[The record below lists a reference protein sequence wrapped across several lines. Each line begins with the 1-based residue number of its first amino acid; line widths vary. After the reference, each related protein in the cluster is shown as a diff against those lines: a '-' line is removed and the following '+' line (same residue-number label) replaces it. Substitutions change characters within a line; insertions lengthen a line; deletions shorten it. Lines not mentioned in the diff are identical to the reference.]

1 MWHVSYP
8 TTNAPWLR
16 SCSRTDQH
24 TEQQEIA
31 LHDAGCERVFVDRG
45 ISGSIANRP
54 AALDQLL
61 EYLRA
66 DDVVAVP
73 KLDRLGLS
81 LEQILDFVKVVES
94 CGARLVSLVES
105 AIDTTS
111 AAGKLVFQIFA
122 VVAEFER
129 ERLRERTM
137 EGFARAKANGTR
149 LGRRPAMTAA
159 QIEEMR
165 ALRRDGRSYQALA
178 RTFKVSRST
187 ARLYCQTEAE
197 AGG

>member
-1 MWHVSYP
+1 MHLGYARVSR
-8 TTNAPWLR
+8 A
-16 SCSRTDQH
+16 DQH

-31 LHDAGCERVFVDRG
+31 LRDAGCERVFVDRG
-45 ISGSIANRP
+45 VSGSIANRP
-54 AALDQLL
+54 ALDRLL
-61 EYLRA
+61 EHLRA
-66 DDVVAVP
+66 DDVVVVP
-73 KLDRLGLS
+73 KLDRLGRS

-94 CGARLVSLVES
+94 RGAGLVSLAES

-137 EGFARAKANGTR
+137 EGLARAKANGTR
-149 LGRRPAMTAA
+149 LGRKPVMTAV
-159 QIEEMR
+159 QIEDMR
-165 ALRRDGRSYQALA
+165 ALRREGRSYEALA

-187 ARLYCQTEAE
+187 ARRYCKSEAD